1 MKFRLTFK
9 TNDVVDGSP
18 ADMTNEAYSETEREI
33 ASTLVDKYVKYGE
46 YITIEFDTINQTAT
60 VVKI

>member
-18 ADMTNEAYSETEREI
+18 ADMNNEAYSETEREI
-33 ASTLVDKYVKYGE
+33 ASTLVNKYVKYDE
-46 YITIEFDTINQTAT
+46 YITIEFDTTNQTAN
-60 VVKI
+60 VVKN